1 MKIDST
7 LDLSKGYRRPQRHD
21 TDRDSPFLRQYHR
34 LLWSKTLPNGKVFE
48 LDASGPKAR
57 YLVHDSELG
66 RFRLA
71 SDAITTRM
79 NNRARHLI
87 AQIPEKDLP
96 PHAGYTIGSSI
107 IFPANKVDGR
117 RTINGERG
125 CNRKID
131 DRFDLTLE
139 CIRRFYAGEGS
150 PLGATLGRYERFF
163 SLFEDFSGYVRFF
176 LLQDL
181 VDENGDVRWWLP
193 FDEFRSTGVP
203 KDVESY
209 LAFRLATLDF
219 IAARNRRIQ
228 DWATGAGLAG

>member
-1 MKIDST
+1 MEIDT
-7 LDLSKGYRRPQRHD
+7 ALDLATGYPRPRRHD
-21 TDRDSPFLRQYHR
+21 PDRDSPILRQYHR
-34 LLWSKTLPNGKVFE
+34 FLWSKELPNGTVFE
-48 LDASGPKAR
+48 LDASGPKSR

-79 NNRARHLI
+79 NNRARHLL
-87 AQIPEKDLP
+87 AQICDSELP
-96 PHAGYTIGSSI
+96 PHPGYTIGSSI
-107 IFPANKVDGR
+107 VFPANKVDGR

-139 CIRRFYAGEGS
+139 CIRRFYLGEPS
-150 PLGATLGRYERFF
+150 PLGATFGRYERFF
-163 SLFEDFSGYVRFF
+163 TLFEDFRGYVHFF

-181 VDENGDVRWWLP
+181 VDSEEHVRFWLP
-193 FDEFRSTGVP
+193 FDDFRTAGAP

-209 LAFRLATLDF
+209 LAFRHATLDF
-219 IAARNRRIQ
+219 IDARNRRISE
-228 DWATGAGLAG
+228 WAAHARRAA